1 MTISEENSRAINVL
15 KYILAILVVFIHI
28 PAATGNDPIYN
39 GFVANISRT
48 AVPFFFAISG
58 FFAANK
64 KYGYLIKSRFFSL
77 VATMLIWDI
86 VCFALIFPLTCKK
99 PEMSETAFYIRW
111 ILGFSTSPT
120 DMPLW
125 YLRNLFIMIAISP
138 IISFAAVR
146 FRNLLKCLILLGI
159 PAFVFAD
166 TIAKTLHIAPCY
178 YNMAVQSA
186 VFFSA
191 GMYAA
196 LNEVRIKTE
205 DKFLYATTA
214 YLCITCAGY
223 FLSGNETIKSAFSQ
237 TSALLFAVPAFRLA
251 KSIGR
256 KMSAESAKYLAKL
269 SLFIFV
275 SHYIFACVYS
285 KWIEPHCA
293 GFAGSAVSVAYI
305 ACVVALLSYSYGF
318 IPDKCKRIL
327 RI

>member
-1 MTISEENSRAINVL
+1 MTISEENSRAVNVL

-28 PAATGNDPIYN
+28 PAATVNDPVYN
-39 GFVANISRT
+39 GFVANITRT

-64 KYGYLIKSRFFSL
+64 QYGYLIKSRFFSL
-77 VATMLIWDI
+77 VATMVIWDI

-99 PEMSETAFYIRW
+99 PELSETAFYIRW

-125 YLRNLFIMIAISP
+125 YLRNLFIMVAISP
-138 IISFAAVR
+138 MISLLAVR
-146 FRNLLKCLILLGI
+146 FRCVLKCLIFLGI
-159 PAFVFAD
+159 IAFIFAD
-166 TIAKTLHIAPCY
+166 TFAKAIHIAPCY
-178 YNMAVQSA
+178 YNMAVQST

-196 LNEVRIKTE
+196 LNEVEIKTE
-205 DKFLYATTA
+205 GIFLYAATA
-214 YLCITCAGY
+214 CFCMTCAGY
-223 FLSGNETIKSAFSQ
+223 FLAENETIKTAFSQ
-237 TSALLFAVPAFRLA
+237 TSALLFAVPAFKLA

-256 KMSAESAKYLAKL
+256 KVSAERAKYLAKL
-269 SLFIFV
+269 SLFVFV

-293 GFAGSAVSVAYI
+293 GFSGSAVSVAYI

>member
-1 MTISEENSRAINVL
+1 MTISEENSKAVNVL

-28 PAATGNDPIYN
+28 PAETRNDPVYN
-39 GFVANISRT
+39 GFVANITRT

-64 KYGYLIKSRFFSL
+64 QYGTLLKSRFFSL
-77 VATMLIWDI
+77 VATMVIWDI
-86 VCFALIFPLTCKK
+86 VCFALIFPLTCQK
-99 PEMSETAFYIRW
+99 PELSKTAFYIRW
-111 ILGFSTSPT
+111 ILGFSTTPT

-125 YLRNLFIMIAISP
+125 YLRNLFVMVAISP
-138 IISFAAVR
+138 VISLLAVR
-146 FRNLLKCLILLGI
+146 FRNALKCLILLGI

-166 TIAKTLHIAPCY
+166 TAAMTLHVSPCY

-196 LNEVRIKTE
+196 LNEVRIETE
-205 DKFLYATTA
+205 GKFLRAATACFCMT
-214 YLCITCAGY
+214 YAGY
-223 FLSGNETIKSAFSQ
+223 FLAENETIKSAFSQ

-256 KMSAESAKYLAKL
+256 KMPAGRAKYLAKL

-275 SHYIFACVYS
+275 SHYIFACAYS

-293 GFAGSAVSVAYI
+293 GFEGSAVSVAYI
-305 ACVVALLSYSYGF
+305 ACVVALLSYAYGL